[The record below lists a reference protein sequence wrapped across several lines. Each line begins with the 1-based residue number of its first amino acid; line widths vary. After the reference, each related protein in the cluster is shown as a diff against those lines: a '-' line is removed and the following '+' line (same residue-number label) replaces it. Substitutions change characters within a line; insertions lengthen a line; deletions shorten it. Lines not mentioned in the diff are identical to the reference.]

1 MTLISNTH
9 FTTFFI
15 ICIYWDTGSRLIWLV
30 ISIWRQ
36 HTFFWLAGLSDR
48 YSFRPCLPAFH
59 MVKLSHW
66 LRTLSCRKSTRSFQI
81 VSLWTE
87 WPEKSKLV
95 RLSLVQLRDSFYLVW
110 GKKQLNLSSRLNTFK
125 EAEGLGRSS
134 PLNPFNSSWG
144 FFVCFLEISLWKSH
158 SDHLYLQFHTEAQR
172 ASITYWVKMSKLS
185 RYESLLVTWAGS

>member
-134 PLNPFNSSWG
+134 PLNPFNSFWG
-144 FFVCFLEISLWKSH
+144 FLFVF
-158 SDHLYLQFHTEAQR
+158 
-172 ASITYWVKMSKLS
+172 
-185 RYESLLVTWAGS
+185 